1 MSTSG
6 FRFSDETKI
15 LKKEIKKI
23 GNIKLIVAN
32 VSNDWRR
39 YGVHMLDVID
49 ELGFLKI
56 KKIHKINSKFTS
68 FNLLNDKKTNIIVN
82 CLGKNYPI
90 YNLSFFGDKGK
101 YEIDFKDNFVAFKN
115 TLTKFFNMIRKKKFY
130 IHPEQT
136 LNVMKIVKLGLKL

>member
-1 MSTSG
+1 MRKIPVFIDKPLSTKETELNFFKKYMYQGLLMSSSG

-56 KKIHKINSKFTS
+56 KKF
-68 FNLLNDKKTNIIVN
+68 
-82 CLGKNYPI
+82 
-90 YNLSFFGDKGK
+90 
-101 YEIDFKDNFVAFKN
+101 
-115 TLTKFFNMIRKKKFY
+115 IR
-130 IHPEQT
+130 
-136 LNVMKIVKLGLKL
+136 